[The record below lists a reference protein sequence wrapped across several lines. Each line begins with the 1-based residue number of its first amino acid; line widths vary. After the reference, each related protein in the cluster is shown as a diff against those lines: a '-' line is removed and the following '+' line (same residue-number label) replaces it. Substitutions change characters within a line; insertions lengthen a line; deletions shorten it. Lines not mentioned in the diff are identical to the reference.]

1 MFREY
6 FTGVLPDAHPEERRA
21 AIILLGM
28 CATSEVSIVTSNI
41 QVFSI
46 VRYPL
51 RFGADPDPRIRS
63 ID

>member
-41 QVFSI
+41 QVFSQGYVYI
-46 VRYPL
+46 AL
-51 RFGADPDPRIRS
+51 D
-63 ID
+63 